1 VHTGEYHLGLKTKT
15 LSTEKFN
22 HETFLRLLGEWF
34 PHEVIGVID
43 FLSQL
48 AGEVEVQEGMTFREV
63 RMKESYK
70 YYGFLGRGQGKKGD
84 GLAVKFKN

>member
-1 VHTGEYHLGLKTKT
+1 M
-15 LSTEKFN
+15 
-22 HETFLRLLGEWF
+22 
-34 PHEVIGVID
+34 ID